1 MVSHDLL
8 KRFSA
13 GFQRFQKTWYCPEN
27 NIYEDL
33 RVGQHPYA
41 LVIACSDSRVDPVLL
56 LDATPGDLFV
66 IRNVANLVPPYEPD
80 SHHHGVSAALEY
92 AVRHLHIG
100 HIMVMGHAK
109 CGGFT
114 SLLEA
119 SHSDDEFLNIWMN
132 LACRAKAEVDDGA
145 RAAGEAAFHTLNL
158 PPAAPEVVETLGRLK
173 HRQSW
178 NQNVLDHSIE
188 MAGIM
193 GTLAG
198 ELGLDIAAARRIGL
212 LHDIGKALPAEEG
225 PHATAGA
232 ALLKRH
238 GEREEIVHAVAA
250 HHREIEPATLLAHL
264 AIAADAITA
273 SRPGARTD
281 QTRIYFERMGQ
292 LEQLALAVPGV
303 DHAYAIQGG
312 RELRVFVNA
321 AALDDEAAASAAR
334 DIAARIRDGVAFPGQ
349 LRVVVVRETRCIE
362 QVRQVFSLH
371 RTISHTAFGCLYLN
385 HGFQP

>member
-119 SHSDDEFLNIWMN
+119 SHSDDQFLNSWMN
-132 LACRAKAEVDDGA
+132 LAGRAKAEVDSSLPGADPDERQRACEMWGVRFSLDNLMGYPWIKSAVDG
-145 RAAGEAAFHTLNL
+145 
-158 PPAAPEVVETLGRLK
+158 
-173 HRQSW
+173 
-178 NQNVLDHSIE
+178 
-188 MAGIM
+188 
-193 GTLAG
+193 G
-198 ELGLDIAAARRIGL
+198 ELL
-212 LHDIGKALPAEEG
+212 LHGLYFDMGSGELLYFDAESE
-225 PHATAGA
+225 T
-232 ALLKRH
+232 
-238 GEREEIVHAVAA
+238 
-250 HHREIEPATLLAHL
+250 
-264 AIAADAITA
+264 
-273 SRPGARTD
+273 
-281 QTRIYFERMGQ
+281 Y
-292 LEQLALAVPGV
+292 VPM
-303 DHAYAIQGG
+303 
-312 RELRVFVNA
+312 VNA
-321 AALDDEAAASAAR
+321 CASGTSSVKKR
-334 DIAARIRDGVAFPGQ
+334 
-349 LRVVVVRETRCIE
+349 
-362 QVRQVFSLH
+362 
-371 RTISHTAFGCLYLN
+371 
-385 HGFQP
+385 